1 MIILQNQQHYIKMPD
16 DIIRLDTIEQYN
28 RLLGAETLHPL
39 VSMTDLSR
47 LKSIKHCRKEF
58 GFYCI
63 YYKELECGT
72 IEYGRSK

>member
-1 MIILQNQQHYIKMPD
+1 MPD

-63 YYKELECGT
+63 SYKELECGT
-72 IEYGRSK
+72 IEYGRSKYDYL

>member
-1 MIILQNQQHYIKMPD
+1 MPD

>member
-1 MIILQNQQHYIKMPD
+1 MPD

-58 GFYCI
+58 LLHI
-63 YYKELECGT
+63 LQGT
-72 IEYGRSK
+72 GMRHH